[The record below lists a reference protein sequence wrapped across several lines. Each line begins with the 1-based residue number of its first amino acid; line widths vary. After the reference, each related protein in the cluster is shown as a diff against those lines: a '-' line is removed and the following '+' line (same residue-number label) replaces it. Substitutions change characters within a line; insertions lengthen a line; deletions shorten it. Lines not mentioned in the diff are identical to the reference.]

1 MKNQHQQLKHMRQT
15 ERETISSLNR
25 AVCDYVLLKTAL
37 ATNDEVTIELSDM
50 ADLQPNHETGRVS
63 GENLEAA
70 NEIKK
75 LVSTQLQTLA
85 RMWHLERLDNGDFV
99 EVIHCTN
106 HNTMW
111 TFKPTK
117 KFNAI
122 LRQYRKE
129 N

>member
-1 MKNQHQQLKHMRQT
+1 MRQT
-15 ERETISSLNR
+15 ERETMSSLNR

-37 ATNDEVTIELSDM
+37 STNDEVTIELSDM
-50 ADLQPNHETGRVS
+50 ADLQPNPDTGRISV
-63 GENLEAA
+63 ENLEAA

-75 LVSTQLQTLA
+75 LVSNQLKVLA
-85 RMWHLERLDNGDFV
+85 RMWHLERLDDGSFV
-99 EVIHCTN
+99 EIIHCPN